1 MCAEEG
7 SEEKI
12 DKEGTSEGTLSDR
25 KIGGVLMSVCMCV
38 KVYCTCF
45 ALL

>member
-12 DKEGTSEGTLSDR
+12 NKEGTSEGTLSDR
-25 KIGGVLMSVCMCV
+25 KIGGVLMSVCINHV
-38 KVYCTCF
+38 SERQLYS
-45 ALL
+45 